1 MKITFFILFWILF
14 IIALFLWIGLVNQMN
29 KNERLTEENK
39 NLKEKCENLDKKACY
54 HQLEE
59 ENLKAKIKKM
69 EAEKETEI
77 EKNKKHLNNFYS
89 YDGTEQE

>member
-39 NLKEKCENLDKKACY
+39 NLKEKCKNLDKKASY

-59 ENLKAKIKKM
+59 ANLKAKIKKM
-69 EAEKETEI
+69 EAEKEAEI
-77 EKNKKHLNNFYS
+77 KTNKKHLNNFYS